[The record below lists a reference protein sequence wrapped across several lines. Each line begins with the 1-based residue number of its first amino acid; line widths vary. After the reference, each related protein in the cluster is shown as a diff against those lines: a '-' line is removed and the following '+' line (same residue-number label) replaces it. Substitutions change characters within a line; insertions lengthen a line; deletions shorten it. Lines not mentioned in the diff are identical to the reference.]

1 MKVLFDTNIL
11 LDAMAN
17 RQPWDKAARSLI
29 RLVAKEAIQGYV
41 TANSLTDIYYLIRK
55 HLSDRQAR
63 VALNSIFQ
71 IFGVI
76 DLEASDCQKALTL
89 DMADYEDALVLTL
102 AQRHQMD
109 YILGRDQA
117 FIKEDFQPK
126 VLEPQAFLKQF
137 NL

>member
-11 LDAMAN
+11 LDAMAK
-17 RQPWDKAARSLI
+17 RQPWDKEARSLI

-63 VALNSIFQ
+63 EALSSIFQ
-71 IFGVI
+71 IFRVI

-102 AQRHQMD
+102 AQRHKMD
-109 YILGRDQA
+109 CILSRDQA
-117 FIKEDFQPK
+117 LIKENTCPK
-126 VLEPQAFLKQF
+126 VLEPQVFLKQF